1 MTPRVPTN
9 LHLMEEESRTATV
22 EGSGAV
28 ALLQRL
34 LRINTVNPP
43 GNEEPAQELRA
54 ETLSEAG
61 FECRLLAAEPG
72 RPNLV
77 ARLRG
82 ESPGKTLCLL
92 GHVDTVPADPSE
104 WTFDPWAGDVVDGE
118 IRGRGAQDMKD
129 QVAAEVGAAAG
140 LGREGWRPTEGDLL
154 VVATADEEMG
164 AEAGA
169 QWLCREHPDAVRCD
183 YVLNEGGG
191 VAFEVEGR
199 RFYTL
204 CVGEKGVFRFLVRTH
219 GRAGHASVPALGDN
233 ALLKLAP
240 LLERLRSQP
249 PVSVTPEA
257 VEFTYAVG
265 GEELGADPDGLD
277 AAVEHLRERAPEV
290 VAYLLEPMLRVT
302 LVPTQAQASEK
313 ANVIPSHAQTLV
325 DCRVPPGMDEDEV
338 RRQALGILGPGSN
351 AEPDAPASGQG
362 RMTGRPGGSLDAEE
376 ASGFSLEFVE
386 HVVGNR
392 SPSQSDL
399 RDVIEAWLAENDPG
413 ATLVPIVMA
422 GFSDSHWF
430 RKAFDAAT
438 VYGFCPQRK
447 LSLLDAAPLVHG
459 ADERAAVSD
468 IEFAERF
475 YRDTIRR
482 ILE

>member
-1 MTPRVPTN
+1 
-9 LHLMEEESRTATV
+9 V
-22 EGSGAV
+22 EGEGAV
-28 ALLQRL
+28 ATAEGSEAVDLLQRL

-43 GNEEPAQELRA
+43 GNEQPAQELLA
-54 ETLSEAG
+54 DTLTDAG
-61 FECRLLAAEPG
+61 FECEFLAAEEG

-77 ARLRG
+77 ARLKG
-82 ESPGKTLCLL
+82 ESPGPTLCLL
-92 GHVDTVPADPSE
+92 GHVDTVPAEPSE
-104 WTFDPWAGDVVDGE
+104 WSFDPWAGDVVDGE

-129 QVAAEVGAAAG
+129 QVAAEVGAAAT
-140 LGREGWRPTEGDLL
+140 LGREGWRPPSGELL

-164 AEAGA
+164 AAAGA
-169 QWLCREHPDAVRCD
+169 QWLCREHPDRVRCD

-191 VAFEVEGR
+191 VAFELDGR

-249 PVSVTPEA
+249 PVEPTPEA
-257 VEFTYAVG
+257 VEFIYAVS
-265 GEELGADPDGLD
+265 GEEIGADPGGLD
-277 AAVEHLRERAPEV
+277 EALEHLRGQAPEV

-302 LVPTQAQASEK
+302 MVPTRARASEK
-313 ANVIPSHAQTLV
+313 DNVIPSMAEVLV
-325 DCRVPPGMDEDEV
+325 DCRVPPGMEEDEV
-338 RRQALGILGPGSN
+338 RKQAEAILG
-351 AEPDAPASGQG
+351 
-362 RMTGRPGGSLDAEE
+362 GGSASNPAAPGRGAEE
-376 ASGFSLEFVE
+376 AAGVDYEMDFVD

-392 SPSQSDL
+392 SPSQSPL
-399 RDVIEAWLAENDPG
+399 RGLIEEWLGDNDPG

-438 VYGFCPQRK
+438 VYGFCPQREF
-447 LSLLDAAPLVHG
+447 SLLEAAPLVHS

-468 IEFAERF
+468 IEFAARF
-475 YRDTIRR
+475 YRDTIQRV
-482 ILE
+482 LE